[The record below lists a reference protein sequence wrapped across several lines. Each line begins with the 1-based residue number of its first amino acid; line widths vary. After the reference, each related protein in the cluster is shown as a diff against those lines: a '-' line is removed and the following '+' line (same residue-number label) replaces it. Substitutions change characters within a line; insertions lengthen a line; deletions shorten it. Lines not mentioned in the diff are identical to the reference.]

1 MRMEKKQVKIGII
14 GYGFVGKA
22 VEFGFSRNTVI
33 KKIDPKLNTSIR
45 DLESFKPEVC
55 FLCLPTPMSK
65 SGQDS
70 TIIESVVNEINKI
83 KINSLMVL
91 KSTILP
97 SAIKKISNSSKNPL
111 VYNPEF
117 LREKHYEYDF
127 ENPEMII
134 LAGDNKSVKN
144 IKELY
149 SNHSICKSLNFV
161 EMDIST
167 ASLAKYAINCFLAS
181 KVVFFNQLKE
191 IFDHQN
197 CSQSWKDFV
206 NAIAIDSRIGKSHL
220 DVPGH
225 DGKKGFGGACFPK
238 DTYALLQYAKEL
250 DLDFE
255 LLQSV
260 IEINNNYRNDYDELD
275 EREKE
280 QNVFFEKK

>member
-1 MRMEKKQVKIGII
+1 MEKKQVKIAII

-22 VEFGFSRNTVI
+22 IEFGFSKNTEVI
-33 KKIDPKLNTSIR
+33 KIDPKLNTTLN
-45 DLESFKPEVC
+45 DLRNFQPEVC

-65 SGQDS
+65 NGQDTS
-70 TIIESVVNEINKI
+70 IIETVVNEINELNI
-83 KINSLMVL
+83 DSIIVI

-97 SAIKKISNSSKNPL
+97 SAIKKILNSSNNPV

-134 LAGDNKSVKN
+134 LSGDKKSVKN

-149 SNHSICKSLNFV
+149 SNNSICKSLNFT
-161 EMDIST
+161 EMDISA
-167 ASLAKYAINCFLAS
+167 ASLAKYAINSFLAS
-181 KVVFFNQLKE
+181 KVIFFNQLKE
-191 IFDHQN
+191 IYDKEK
-197 CSQSWKDFV
+197 CSKSWEEFINV
-206 NAIAIDSRIGKSHL
+206 IAIDSRIGKSHL
-220 DVPGH
+220 NVPGH

-238 DTYALLQYAKEL
+238 DTYALLQYAKDF

-255 LLQSV
+255 LLEKV

-280 QNVFFEKK
+280 QNVFFKSEE